1 MQREGR
7 RKNDGDTIIDN
18 NTIIK
23 YLHTILYRLLVVY
36 LNGGMV
42 YW

>member
-1 MQREGR
+1 MEGE
-7 RKNDGDTIIDN
+7 NDGDTISH
-18 NTIIK
+18 TC
-23 YLHTILYRLLVVY
+23 TILYRLLVVY